1 MAWSLRRSCYG
12 DYVALK
18 ADPVDVKKGVV
29 GWCSKV
35 PENTGFTAL
44 RLAWAIVKIA
54 GSRSSFDP
62 VSAPAPGPK
71 TFFQKRLARPQAARI
86 MRGLGG
92 GNPPVLRRAQAAGL
106 LLKNQ
111 IKTDVWALV
120 GMVFTNY
127 SDTTSDH

>member
-1 MAWSLRRSCYG
+1 
-12 DYVALK
+12 
-18 ADPVDVKKGVV
+18 
-29 GWCSKV
+29 
-35 PENTGFTAL
+35 
-44 RLAWAIVKIA
+44 
-54 GSRSSFDP
+54 
-62 VSAPAPGPK
+62 
-71 TFFQKRLARPQAARI
+71 

-92 GNPPVLRRAQAAGL
+92 GNPPVQRFGRAAGL